1 MIISFFFLLNP
12 PLYRGEEKKKKEKK
26 IQALSFIRIKKE
38 QVPREERRDEKEKF
52 D

>member
-1 MIISFFFLLNP
+1 M
-12 PLYRGEEKKKKEKK
+12 EKKKK
-26 IQALSFIRIKKE
+26 QALSFIRIKKK